1 MRRRHRPRECLSL
14 HTNGEM
20 GDKKD
25 VDGHVSRDEG
35 YLFDELEVHV
45 PAFTVMHQ
53 ITIRLVLL

>member
-1 MRRRHRPRECLSL
+1 MVDQRRRQVHVCLNNNDLLLLRS
-14 HTNGEM
+14 N
-20 GDKKD
+20 

-45 PAFTVMHQ
+45 PAFTIMHQ